1 VAKELWFAMQL
12 VLFMITHYANVDG
25 CSIAIFDNLKWV
37 LAAFATMTLSMGVF
51 MVVRQFYYNKC
62 TYIVLPILKWRI
74 GVPRTLTSTW
84 SQLRNISMLLLLI
97 SYLMPPEP
105 CAIPCS
111 SIQPLTSDLQE
122 MWHLANSTG
131 CGLPRALTG
140 LLEDMPELN
149 PVLVFVDGVKS
160 TDPGAPPIL
169 RPSERGGRRLEALA
183 MLFMWIQMLQTSII
197 SKAMAAFSYSVS
209 SMFKDLLRTLFLIL
223 VLLMAFGSALSIL
236 DEDEPFNSG
245 FDVTVV
251 RLLEEV
257 LGVAQPTYA
266 DVSSRTRCLLL
277 LFVALV
283 TVVMLNILIAQLT
296 ITYERV
302 ISNMEAHAIKHR
314 GSLCLDMED
323 FLPLSWRKRIFGS
336 YGFEHLL
343 PFEGPSDLGP
353 AGGIQVYEDDN
364 NEYYIP
370 DRIFR
375 FTGDAAPKDPWPD
388 IDAEF

>member
-1 VAKELWFAMQL
+1 M
-12 VLFMITHYANVDG
+12 
-25 CSIAIFDNLKWV
+25 
-37 LAAFATMTLSMGVF
+37 
-51 MVVRQFYYNKC
+51 
-62 TYIVLPILKWRI
+62 
-74 GVPRTLTSTW
+74 
-84 SQLRNISMLLLLI
+84 
-97 SYLMPPEP
+97 
-105 CAIPCS
+105 
-111 SIQPLTSDLQE
+111 
-122 MWHLANSTG
+122 
-131 CGLPRALTG
+131 
-140 LLEDMPELN
+140 EDMPELN

-283 TVVMLNILIAQLT
+283 TVVI
-296 ITYERV
+296 
-302 ISNMEAHAIKHR
+302 
-314 GSLCLDMED
+314 
-323 FLPLSWRKRIFGS
+323 
-336 YGFEHLL
+336 
-343 PFEGPSDLGP
+343 
-353 AGGIQVYEDDN
+353 
-364 NEYYIP
+364 
-370 DRIFR
+370 
-375 FTGDAAPKDPWPD
+375 
-388 IDAEF
+388 IDV